1 MIEQKKIIFYVRDSV
16 GTLNKHLVT
25 EIWPLGSLNIPLN
38 PRIFCGENSFH
49 PFFETP
55 MQNKEPSFHKKFT
68 KISQKKFISFLKNF
82 NKKNQKNREFHL
94 KHVLIK
100 HVKKIHFR
108 RNHECCRK

>member
-1 MIEQKKIIFYVRDSV
+1 MKEQKKIIFYVRDSV

-38 PRIFCGENSFH
+38 PRIFCGEKSLH

-68 KISQKKFISFLKNF
+68 KISQKNFISFLQNF
-82 NKKNQKNREFHL
+82 NKKKA
-94 KHVLIK
+94 
-100 HVKKIHFR
+100 KKS
-108 RNHECCRK
+108 